1 MDGRGN
7 GKADGEGDLFGVRSD
22 GGAKKR
28 CLRTGLL
35 CKSSTEAF
43 ECSF

>member
-22 GGAKKR
+22 GGAKKMYKNWAI
-28 CLRTGLL
+28 L
-35 CKSSTEAF
+35 
-43 ECSF
+43 